1 MPEKAIRK
9 FQQSRFSAE
18 KRKIIIVFCFF
29 HLHNAQA
36 ISYNMGVMDNFAL
49 LLREVRGSLDRCKI
63 DGRVLVGLSGGAD
76 SVALLR
82 ALSALRD
89 ESGPALSAV
98 YVNHGLRAA
107 AAEEEDFCAALCA
120 GLQVRFLIK
129 RVRVPAIGSPEAA
142 ARGARYAAFQQAM
155 AETGAGTLALA
166 HHMDDQAETVLLH
179 LMYGAGADGLS
190 GMREY
195 SAPVWRPLL
204 GVERGTLREAL
215 KELGQDWRED
225 ESNAD
230 LSLTRNAI
238 RAQVIP
244 AMRRVF
250 PQAVHAICRAADI
263 QRTES
268 DYLAQETEAWLSQ
281 YAAKGEWP
289 FLPIAPFTDLHPALQ
304 RRVLRGYAARL
315 GIALDYQ
322 QTDLARDILRRPP
335 GSIDNLPDRW
345 RVMRTR
351 ERIHFL
357 PPEPRKHAL
366 TADAL
371 RTSPRD
377 GEECGDGRRCQV
389 FPEALWKD
397 AELRF
402 RRSGDWI
409 MPFGMQG
416 RMKLKDYLIARG
428 IDQPFRDGWPLLCRG
443 DEVLWVIG
451 VGASE
456 RLRTDAARGEAVF
469 VDYSGPLPDES

>member
-9 FQQSRFSAE
+9 FRQIRFPAK

-29 HLHNAQA
+29 HLRNARA
-36 ISYNMGVMDNFAL
+36 VSYNMCVMDNFAL
-49 LLREVRGSLDRCKI
+49 LQREVRGSLRRCKI
-63 DGRVLVGLSGGAD
+63 AGQVLVGLSGGAD

-89 ESGPALSAV
+89 ENGPSLSAV

-107 AAEEEDFCAALCA
+107 AAEEEDFCARLCA
-120 GLQVRFLIK
+120 GLQVPFLVK
-129 RVRVPAIGSPEAA
+129 RVRVPDFGSPEAA

-155 AETGAGTLALA
+155 AEMGAGTLALA

-204 GVERGTLREAL
+204 GLERGTLRAAL

-225 ESNAD
+225 ESNSD

-268 DYLAQETEAWLSQ
+268 DCLSAETEAWLSR
-281 YAAKGEWP
+281 YASKGEWP
-289 FLPIAPFTDLHPALQ
+289 FLPIAPFIDLHPALQ
-304 RRVLRGYAARL
+304 RRVLRGYAAHL

-322 QTDLARDILRRPP
+322 QTDLARDMLNRPA
-335 GSIDNLPDRW
+335 GSIDNLPGRW
-345 RVMRTR
+345 RVMRTK
-351 ERIHFL
+351 ERVHFL
-357 PPEPRKHAL
+357 PPEPRKHTLA
-366 TADAL
+366 ADAL
-371 RTSPRD
+371 RASPYD
-377 GEECGDGRRCQV
+377 GAECGDGRRRQV
-389 FPEALWKD
+389 FPAALWKD

-402 RRSGDWI
+402 RCGGDWI
-409 MPFGMQG
+409 MPFGMRG
-416 RMKLKDYLIARG
+416 RMKLKDYLITRG
-428 IDQPFRDGWPLLCRG
+428 VDQPFRDGWPLLCREN
-443 DEVLWVIG
+443 EVLWVIG

>member
-9 FQQSRFSAE
+9 LQQSRFSAKE
-18 KRKIIIVFCFF
+18 RKIIIVFCFF
-29 HLHNAQA
+29 HLRNARA
-36 ISYNMGVMDNFAL
+36 VSYNMSVMDNFAL
-49 LLREVRGSLDRCKI
+49 LLREVRGSLSRCKI

-89 ESGPALSAV
+89 ESGPTLSAV

-107 AAEEEDFCAALCA
+107 AAEEEDFCAGLCA
-120 GLQVRFLIK
+120 RLRVPFLIK
-129 RVRVPAIGSPEAA
+129 RVRVPALGSLEAA
-142 ARGARYAAFQQAM
+142 ARGVRYEAFQQAM

-195 SAPVWRPLL
+195 SGPVWRPLL
-204 GVERGTLREAL
+204 GLERGTLREAL

-225 ESNAD
+225 ESNGD

-250 PQAVHAICRAADI
+250 PQAVHAVCRAADI
-263 QRTES
+263 QRAES
-268 DYLAQETEAWLSQ
+268 DCLAQETEAWLSR

-289 FLPIAPFTDLHPALQ
+289 FLLIAPFTDLHSALQ

-315 GIALDYQ
+315 GITLDYQ

-335 GSIDNLPDRW
+335 GSIDNLPGRW
-345 RVMRTR
+345 RVMRTK

-357 PPEPRKHAL
+357 PPEPLKHTLA
-366 TADAL
+366 ADAL
-371 RTSPRD
+371 RTASCD
-377 GEECGDGRRCQV
+377 GAKCGDGRRSQV
-389 FPEALWKD
+389 FPAALWRD

-402 RRSGDWI
+402 RRGGDWI

-428 IDQPFRDGWPLLCRG
+428 VDQPFRDGWPLLCRE

-456 RLRTDAARGEAVF
+456 RLRTDTAHDEAVF